1 MYGNVVVT
9 GGNSNLQGF
18 TDRLNRDLQSK
29 VPPVTQEYCGA

>member
-18 TDRLNRDLQSK
+18 TERLTRDLQVK
-29 VPPVTQEYCGA
+29 VPPVSYKI